1 MSKVFKS
8 VKKILKPIASVAL
21 PIAAS
26 FIPGIGPLGMALA
39 GAAGGALSGGGLKG
53 ALLGGALS
61 GLGAGMFGAAPA
73 QGSSLFSQANN
84 SIYNAMSPLRSIGS
98 SITGGI
104 KDFLSPLGLFS
115 GGTSSTTPGVIVDDV
130 LKQSFPNQAAA
141 DAARTAAGMAPV
153 AATPSAAAAASS
165 GIFGTGIDFKDLATG
180 AQIISALNPEQG
192 GMLNQ
197 QEILAR
203 MDADRAKQD
212 ASNAKFIAGLNSNP
226 LQRNQ
231 TKPNIDYYS
240 YGSRPEELFFDDVG
254 GQQMQFKKGGK
265 VSKPAASPLAGLGG
279 QDDTIDA
286 RLSAGE
292 YVIPA
297 DVVSSLG
304 DGNTNAGAKKLD
316 QLLVKTRK
324 HKASAAKKGS
334 LPPKAKSPL
343 AYMGA
348 VA

>member
-26 FIPGIGPLGMALA
+26 FIPGVGPLGMALA

-61 GLGAGMFGAAPA
+61 GLGAGIFGSAPS

-84 SIYNAMSPLRSIGS
+84 SVYNAMSPLRSIGS
-98 SITGGI
+98 SITGDI
-104 KDFLSPLGLFS
+104 KDFLSPLGLFT
-115 GGTSSTTPGVIVDDV
+115 GGTTSTTPGFIVDDV
-130 LKQSFPNQAAA
+130 LKQSFPNQIAA
-141 DAARTAAGMAPV
+141 DAARTAAGIAPM
-153 AATPSAAAAASS
+153 AATPSASAAASS
-165 GIFGTGIDFKDLATG
+165 GIFGTGIELNDLATG
-180 AQIISALNPEQG
+180 AALIQALNP
-192 GMLNQ
+192 
-197 QEILAR
+197 QEPEGTLSQADIIAR
-203 MDADRAKQD
+203 MDSDRAKQD
-212 ASNAKFIAGLNSNP
+212 ANNAKFIAGLNSDP

-231 TKPNIDYYS
+231 SNRNIDYYT
-240 YGSRPEELFFDDVG
+240 YGSRPEELFFDNVG
-254 GQQMQFKKGGK
+254 GQQAQFKKGGK
-265 VSKPAASPLAGLGG
+265 VKSVSPLSSIGG
-279 QDDTIDA
+279 QDDMIDA
-286 RLSAGE
+286 KLSAGE

-297 DVVSSLG
+297 DVVSGLG

-316 QLLVKTRK
+316 QLLINMRR
-324 HKASAAKKGS
+324 HKAPAAKKGS

-348 VA
+348 TA

>member
-8 VKKILKPIASVAL
+8 VKKIIKPIASVAL

-61 GLGAGMFGAAPA
+61 GLGAGIFGAAPA
-73 QGSSLFSQANN
+73 QGSGIFSQANN
-84 SIYNAMSPLRSIGS
+84 SIYNAMSPLRSIGN

-104 KDFLSPLGLFS
+104 KDFFSPLGLFG

-141 DAARTAAGMAPV
+141 DAARSAAGI
-153 AATPSAAAAASS
+153 AASTPSQAAAASS

-180 AQIISALNPEQG
+180 AQIISALNPDKG
-192 GMLNQ
+192 GMLSQ
-197 QEILAR
+197 QDIIAR

-212 ASNAKFIAGLNSNP
+212 ASNAKFIASLNSTP
-226 LQRNQ
+226 LERNQ
-231 TKPNIDYYS
+231 TRPNIDYYS

-254 GQQMQFKKGGK
+254 GQQMKFKNGGRVK
-265 VSKPAASPLAGLGG
+265 KEAQSPLAGLGG

-286 RLSAGE
+286 KLSAGE

-297 DVVSSLG
+297 DVVSQLG
-304 DGNTNAGAKKLD
+304 DGNTSAGAKKLD
-316 QLLVKTRK
+316 QLLAKTRK
-324 HKASAAKKGS
+324 HKASAMKKGS

-348 VA
+348 TA